1 MTQMC
6 SFLWLSNIPLC
17 MYHSVCIL
25 SSIDG
30 HLDCFHVLAIV
41 NSAAMNNGIHVSFS
55 VFISSGGKCLGVG
68 FLGHM
73 VILLQ
78 AFKGVSIAS
87 FMWLYQFA
95 FPPTMQER
103 SLFSTPSPAF
113 IDCRLFDDGHSD
125 RPEVVSH
132 CSF

>member
-1 MTQMC
+1 MDH
-6 SFLWLSNIPLC
+6 SFFI
-17 MYHSVCIL
+17 HSSV
-25 SSIDG
+25 DG
-30 HLDCFHVLAIV
+30 HLGCFHVPAIV
-41 NSAAMNNGIHVSFS
+41 NSAAVNNGIHVSFS

-113 IDCRLFDDGHSD
+113 IDCRLFDSSHSD
-125 RPEVVSH
+125 WREMVPH
-132 CSF
+132 CGFDAFQRRHT